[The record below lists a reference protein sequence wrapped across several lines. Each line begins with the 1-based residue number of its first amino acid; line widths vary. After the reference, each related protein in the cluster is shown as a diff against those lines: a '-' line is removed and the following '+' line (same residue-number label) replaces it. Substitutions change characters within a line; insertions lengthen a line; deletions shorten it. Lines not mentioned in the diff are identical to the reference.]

1 MSKDN
6 ESGVNPGK
14 KNNEH
19 DKRTQTIIGRWLRT
33 ILAMIQTCLRWKN
46 ETAAPVRITKITA
59 KGDGNNP
66 AYQISVRDVSTGLAG
81 RGKAMLEGLAA
92 RLMNTG
98 AAPAAEPEDDAAVP
112 NPYMVAVY
120 KILIRLKRLP
130 RYKGMEIIKVDSTTV
145 TVVMTGDKPVHLVFT
160 KADLAKLR
168 RMAVKSRDAKAVQGW
183 AEYNLCL
190 QLVAM
195 QGLLPVAKQ
204 GGKTLVGVVAY
215 SPKNAKFHQQTLIA
229 AVHMDNKGNLIW
241 SDGEKAYRAFS
252 KGREVPLRNQQGS
265 RQLPNQRRGR
275 KSSKGLQVQGQGVQA
290 PCQTW

>member
-1 MSKDN
+1 MK
-6 ESGVNPGK
+6 PGK

-19 DKRTQTIIGRWLRT
+19 DERTQKSIGKWLKG
-33 ILAMIQTCLRWKN
+33 ILSMILTCLRWKN
-46 ETAAPVRITKITA
+46 ETAAPVTITKITGY
-59 KGDGNNP
+59 GDGNNP
-66 AYQISVRDVSTGLAG
+66 AYQISVRNVDAGLAG

-204 GGKTLVGVVAY
+204 GGRPSSVLLRILRRMQNFTNRHS
-215 SPKNAKFHQQTLIA
+215 SPQST
-229 AVHMDNKGNLIW
+229 W
-241 SDGEKAYRAFS
+241 TT
-252 KGREVPLRNQQGS
+252 RE
-265 RQLPNQRRGR
+265 
-275 KSSKGLQVQGQGVQA
+275 
-290 PCQTW
+290 T